1 MKRRLPLF
9 HGLSMAIL
17 ILLVLSGCHSS
28 KKNGSEFYQ
37 SQFDQLGVSSFGS
50 HGKKDKKNSSDRSK
64 IVEEA
69 YTWLGTPYG
78 YAHSEKGIATDCSG
92 MVLKV
97 YETVVGISLPR
108 NSALQHQFCRH
119 IKRKDIKI
127 GDLVFFATGSDPDK
141 ISHVGIMLDEEN
153 FIHASSSKGVVV
165 SSIDTPYYIRTFKG
179 FGRVPD

>member
-1 MKRRLPLF
+1 MKQNAAFLYRI
-9 HGLSMAIL
+9 IL
-17 ILLVLSGCHSS
+17 MCFLAGVLASCHSS
-28 KKNGSEFYQ
+28 KKSSTDFYQ
-37 SQFDQLGVSSFGS
+37 SQIDQLETVSPSS
-50 HGKKDKKNSSDRSK
+50 GKHHKINKERKN
-64 IVEEA
+64 IAAEA
-69 YTWLGTPYG
+69 RTWLGTPYA
-78 YAHSEKGIATDCSG
+78 YAHAEKGIATDCSG

-97 YETVVGISLPR
+97 YETVTGITLPR
-108 NSALQHQFCRH
+108 NSAMQAEFCKG

-127 GDLVFFATGSDPDK
+127 GDLVFFATGKDPDR